1 MHHLAKIMFGKF
13 EQLPYRAECAC
24 GTAGDFSDHAEA
36 QNYLAMHLTRLQGIN
51 SAEFVDL
58 TLASLPIPRSGK
70 VQSSETDERADAA
83 EAAADAA
90 EDEAKETAQEDAA
103 EAKEARKKNRGR
115 GA

>member
-51 SAEFVDL
+51 SAEFGRFDL
-58 TLASLPIPRSGK
+58 GVASNTQVGESTIFGNGRESGRSG
-70 VQSSETDERADAA
+70 SGG
-83 EAAADAA
+83 
-90 EDEAKETAQEDAA
+90 
-103 EAKEARKKNRGR
+103 GR
-115 GA
+115 SGR